1 MWFPIISKVTLCC
14 FLYRCAEFFNRIAE
28 IGGRQE
34 EQWSPGHEERERTG
48 YRFVH

>member
-1 MWFPIISKVTLCC
+1 MVSLSQVVICTGVLSV
-14 FLYRCAEFFNRIAE
+14 FNRIAE

-34 EQWSPGHEERERTG
+34 QQWSPGHEERERTG